1 MTQHRKLRAEADPI
15 PPSKVRAKPER
26 ETSTDDVL
34 LSGHA
39 VAATFPRGDRWA
51 QASHV
56 SIVGL
61 FVIAVI
67 WAAYVAQPVI
77 VPILLAWVI
86 ATIMLP
92 VVRWMAERKVP
103 RVLAAILVT
112 FALVA
117 VIVSLLAALSSPVT
131 FWLGRATELG
141 ALIKVK
147 LQSMSQPLAALDEI
161 RKMLNT
167 IGSDAGPGLKVEQP
181 SAPVVTTIFSVVTPA
196 ITQFVLFIG
205 ALIFSLVYQTRLR
218 STVVYLFTD
227 RDTRLMT
234 LRVLSDVD
242 EQMTRFFSVFTL
254 VNLSLG
260 TVTVLLAW
268 ATGLPNPLLWGVLA
282 AVLNYVPYVGPAV
295 VATTLAV
302 VGLITFPT
310 IGEAAVA
317 PLIYVAIVTVEGHF
331 LTPTL
336 IGRQLELNP
345 FAIFL
350 AIAFCTW
357 LWGPIGAFLAVPL
370 LMAMTVILGR
380 ALAEDKPHLPE

>member
-1 MTQHRKLRAEADPI
+1 MTQQTKLTVECP
-15 PPSKVRAKPER
+15 PPSTKTKAKPKR
-26 ETSTDDVL
+26 EP
-34 LSGHA
+34 
-39 VAATFPRGDRWA
+39 AAGGGLPSDRATTIDLPHNDRWA

-56 SIVGL
+56 SLVGL
-61 FVIAVI
+61 FIIALI

-86 ATIMLP
+86 ATVMLP

-147 LQSMSQPLAALDEI
+147 LHSMSQPLAALDEI

-167 IGSDAGPGLKVEQP
+167 IGSDAGPALKVEQP

-196 ITQFVLFIG
+196 ITQLVLFIG

-242 EQMTRFFSVFTL
+242 EQMTRYFSVFTL
-254 VNLSLG
+254 VNLCLG
-260 TVTVLLAW
+260 TVTVLLTW

-282 AVLNYVPYVGPAV
+282 AILNYVPYVGPAV
-295 VATTLAV
+295 VAATLAV
-302 VGLITFPT
+302 VGLISFPT

-317 PLIYVAIVTVEGHF
+317 PLVYVAIVTVEGHL
-331 LTPTL
+331 LTPAL
-336 IGRQLELNP
+336 IGRHLELNP

-350 AIAFCTW
+350 TIAFCTW

>member
-1 MTQHRKLRAEADPI
+1 MTQQTKLTVECP
-15 PPSKVRAKPER
+15 PPSTKTKAKPKR
-26 ETSTDDVL
+26 EPAAGSVLPGDRATSID
-34 LSGHA
+34 
-39 VAATFPRGDRWA
+39 FPHSDRWA

-56 SIVGL
+56 SLVGL
-61 FVIAVI
+61 FIIALI

-86 ATIMLP
+86 ATIVLP
-92 VVRWMAERKVP
+92 IVRWMAKRNVP

-112 FALVA
+112 FALAA
-117 VIVSLLAALSSPVT
+117 VIVSLLALLSTPVT

-147 LQSMSQPLAALDEI
+147 LQSMNQPLAALDEI

-167 IGSDAGPGLKVEQP
+167 IGSDASPALKVEQP
-181 SAPVVTTIFSVVTPA
+181 TPTVVTTIFSVLTPA
-196 ITQFVLFIG
+196 VSEFVLFIG
-205 ALIFSLVYQTRLR
+205 ALVFYLVYQTKLR
-218 STVVYLFTD
+218 STAVYLFTD

-234 LRVLSDVD
+234 LRVLSEVD
-242 EQMTRFFSVFTL
+242 EQMTRYFSAFTL
-254 VNLSLG
+254 VNLCLG
-260 TVTVLLAW
+260 SVTVLLTW

-295 VATTLAV
+295 VAATLAV
-302 VGLITFPT
+302 VGLLTFST

-317 PLIYVAIVTVEGHF
+317 PLIYVAIVTIEGHF

-370 LMAMTVILGR
+370 LMAMTATVGR